1 MRSFGFALLFIFASV
16 FIILV
21 CTEVHK
27 RLTSYLMGSKKMTDV
42 DKDIVL
48 SSIYVPFFMIGVSI
62 YVAVSEKFSK
72 DIAGYEL
79 FLFFTPLL
87 AVICLYTGAKAVCVN
102 TNKMYGITITVVASS
117 LSIVF
122 ISYLLIFR
130 VFSCADCMHL
140 GL

>member
-1 MRSFGFALLFIFASV
+1 MRFLLFIFVYV
-16 FIILV
+16 FIIFV
-21 CTEVHK
+21 CA
-27 RLTSYLMGSKKMTDV
+27 
-42 DKDIVL
+42 
-48 SSIYVPFFMIGVSI
+48 

-79 FLFFTPLL
+79 FLFITPLL

-102 TNKMYGITITVVASS
+102 TNKMYKITAIVVASS

>member
-1 MRSFGFALLFIFASV
+1 MRSFGFALLFIFAFV

-21 CTEVHK
+21 CTEVYN
-27 RLTSYLMGSKKMTDV
+27 SMGSKKMTDV

-48 SSIYVPFFMIGVSI
+48 SSIYIPFFMIFVSI

-79 FLFFTPLL
+79 FLFVTPLL
-87 AVICLYTGAKAVCVN
+87 AVICVYTGANAVCVN
-102 TNKMYGITITVVASS
+102 TNKMYTITIAVVASS
-117 LSIVF
+117 LF
-122 ISYLLIFR
+122 IAFILYLLIFR